1 MGDQA
6 RCTVRFGGPGSGLE
20 STEQSVGS
28 AHLETETLAFR
39 GGFRLAIPFKEIS
52 AISVTDGWMTVTFP
66 GGVASFE
73 LGARAPRWLQAI
85 THPKPVID
93 KIGVRPGMRVAL
105 VDVDD
110 DKFRAQLV
118 QRAEVVAGMPQDC
131 DLIFLAAPE
140 RAALAKLAP
149 LRHHLKPDGALWVLR
164 PKGSP
169 DIGEMEVLNAGR
181 AAGLVDTKVVA
192 FSAALTAEKFV
203 IPVALRLYPA
213 PSGAPRGVYPA
224 PSGAPRRR
232 PAVS

>member
-20 STEQSVGS
+20 SGLESAQQSVGN
-28 AHLETETLAFR
+28 AHLETETLDFR
-39 GGFRLAIPFKEIS
+39 GGFHLAIPFKEIS
-52 AISVTDGWMTVTFP
+52 SISATDGWMTVTFP

-73 LGARAPRWLQAI
+73 LGARAPRWLKAI

-93 KIGVRPGMRVAL
+93 KIGVKPGMRVAL

-110 DKFRAQLV
+110 DKFRAQLAD
-118 QRAEVVAGMPQDC
+118 RAEVVEGVPQDC

-140 RAALAKLAP
+140 RAALTKLAA
-149 LRHHLKPDGALWVLR
+149 LRRHLKPDGALWVLR

-169 DIGEMEVLNAGR
+169 DLREMEVLEAGR

-192 FSAALTAEKFV
+192 FSATLTAEKFV
-203 IPVALRLYPA
+203 IPV
-213 PSGAPRGVYPA
+213 SERGPVA
-224 PSGAPRRR
+224 
-232 PAVS
+232 

>member
-20 STEQSVGS
+20 SAQQSAQQSVGN

-39 GGFRLAIPFKEIS
+39 GGFHLAIPFKEIS
-52 AISVTDGWMTVTFP
+52 SISATDGWMTVTFP

-73 LGARAPRWLQAI
+73 LGARAPRWLKAI

-93 KIGVRPGMRVAL
+93 KIGVKPGMRVAL

-110 DKFRAQLV
+110 DKFRAQLAD
-118 QRAEVVAGMPQDC
+118 RAEVVEGVPQDC

-140 RAALAKLAP
+140 RAALTKLAA
-149 LRHHLKPDGALWVLR
+149 LRRHLKPDGALWVLR

-169 DIGEMEVLNAGR
+169 DLREMEVLEAGR

-192 FSAALTAEKFV
+192 FSATLTAEKFV
-203 IPVALRLYPA
+203 IPV
-213 PSGAPRGVYPA
+213 SERGSVA
-224 PSGAPRRR
+224 
-232 PAVS
+232 

>member
-6 RCTVRFGGPGSGLE
+6 RCTVRFGGPGSDLE
-20 STEQSVGS
+20 STEQSVGN

-52 AISVTDGWMTVTFP
+52 AISATDGWMTVTFP

-73 LGARAPRWLQAI
+73 LGARAPRWLKAI

-93 KIGVRPGMRVAL
+93 KIGVKPGMRVAL

-110 DKFRAQLV
+110 GKFRAQLAE
-118 QRAEVVAGMPQDC
+118 RAEIVEGMPSDV
-131 DLIFLAAPE
+131 DLIVLAAPE
-140 RAALAKLAP
+140 PAALAKLAT
-149 LRHHLKPDGALWVLR
+149 LRRHLRPDGALWVLR

-169 DIGEMEVLNAGR
+169 DITEMEVLNAGR

-192 FSAALTAEKFV
+192 FSATLTAEKFV
-203 IPVALRLYPA
+203 IPVAQRVHPA
-213 PSGAPRGVYPA
+213 P
-224 PSGAPRRR
+224 
-232 PAVS
+232 

>member
-20 STEQSVGS
+20 STQQSVGN

-39 GGFRLAIPFKEIS
+39 GGFRMAIPFKDIS
-52 AISVTDGWMTVTFP
+52 AISATDGWM
-66 GGVASFE
+66 
-73 LGARAPRWLQAI
+73 
-85 THPKPVID
+85 
-93 KIGVRPGMRVAL
+93 IGVKPGMRVAL

-110 DKFRAQLV
+110 DKFRAQLA
-118 QRAEVVAGMPQDC
+118 QRAEVVDETPQDC

-140 RAALAKLAP
+140 RSALAKVAT

-169 DIGEMEVLNAGR
+169 DISEMEVLDAGR

-192 FSAALTAEKFV
+192 FSATLTAEKFV
-203 IPVALRLYPA
+203 IPVALRADPA
-213 PSGAPRGVYPA
+213 P
-224 PSGAPRRR
+224 
-232 PAVS
+232 

>member
-1 MGDQA
+1 
-6 RCTVRFGGPGSGLE
+6 
-20 STEQSVGS
+20 VGS

-52 AISVTDGWMTVTFP
+52 AISATDGWMTVTFP

-73 LGARAPRWLQAI
+73 LGAKAPRWLKAI

-93 KIGVRPGMRVAL
+93 KIGVKPGMRVAL

-110 DKFRAQLV
+110 DKFRAQLAE
-118 QRAEVVAGMPQDC
+118 RAEIVEGMPGDV

-140 RAALAKLAP
+140 RAALAKLAT
-149 LRHHLKPDGALWVLR
+149 LRRHLRPDGALWVLR

-169 DIGEMEVLNAGR
+169 DITEMEVLNAGR

-192 FSAALTAEKFV
+192 FSATLTAEKFV
-203 IPVALRLYPA
+203 IPVAQRVHPA
-213 PSGAPRGVYPA
+213 P
-224 PSGAPRRR
+224 
-232 PAVS
+232 

>member
-6 RCTVRFGGPGSGLE
+6 RCTVRFGGPGSDLASGLE
-20 STEQSVGS
+20 STQQSVGN

-39 GGFRLAIPFKEIS
+39 GRFRLAIPLKEIS
-52 AISVTDGWMTVTFP
+52 SISAVDGWMTVTFP

-73 LGARAPRWLQAI
+73 LGAKAPRWLKAI

-93 KIGVRPGMRVAL
+93 KIGVKPGMRVAL

-110 DKFRAQLV
+110 DKFRVQLAE
-118 QRAEVVAGMPQDC
+118 RADVVAGIPQGC

-140 RAALAKLAP
+140 RAALTKLAA
-149 LRHHLKPDGALWVLR
+149 LRRHLKPDGALWVLR

-169 DIGEMEVLNAGR
+169 DIGEREVLDAGR

-192 FSAALTAEKFV
+192 FSATLTAEKFV
-203 IPVALRLYPA
+203 IPVSSRSYPA
-213 PSGAPRGVYPA
+213 P
-224 PSGAPRRR
+224 
-232 PAVS
+232 